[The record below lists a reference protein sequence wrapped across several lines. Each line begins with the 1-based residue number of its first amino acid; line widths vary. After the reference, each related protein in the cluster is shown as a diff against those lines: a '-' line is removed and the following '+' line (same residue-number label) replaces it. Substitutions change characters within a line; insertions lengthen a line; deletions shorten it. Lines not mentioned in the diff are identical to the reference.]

1 MLGAVSVTSET
12 SLNGGDGDTSGIAER
27 EVLSLVDT
35 PQMSGEFQ
43 TTLFTKTMLYWMDF
57 TILGA
62 SLAGN
67 GLEGWCKDSKVPNAT
82 VALHQVH
89 LAVNGLQFTSNV
101 GEIRSV
107 SGLMLQARL
116 DELRDP
122 HGYLRI
128 ALHLR
133 RVDRLWDLHGGAAVA
148 RLPREIV
155 VEQLEHHDAD
165 GEDVAGGGGLLGGD
179 LLRGH
184 VQQRSRNV
192 LHFCLVC
199 RQAEICYVRS

>member
-1 MLGAVSVTSET
+1 MCRRHSTSPCLVVSVTFET
-12 SLNGGDGDTSGIAER
+12 SSNAGDGDTSGIAER

-43 TTLFTKTMLYWMDF
+43 TTLSTKTVLDWMDF

-82 VALHQVH
+82 VALHRVH
-89 LAVNGLQFTSNV
+89 LAVNGLQFTRKV

-107 SGLMLQARL
+107 FGLMLQARL

-122 HGYLRI
+122 RGQ
-128 ALHLR
+128 AR
-133 RVDRLWDLHGGAAVA
+133 R
-148 RLPREIV
+148 
-155 VEQLEHHDAD
+155 
-165 GEDVAGGGGLLGGD
+165 
-179 LLRGH
+179 
-184 VQQRSRNV
+184 
-192 LHFCLVC
+192 
-199 RQAEICYVRS
+199 